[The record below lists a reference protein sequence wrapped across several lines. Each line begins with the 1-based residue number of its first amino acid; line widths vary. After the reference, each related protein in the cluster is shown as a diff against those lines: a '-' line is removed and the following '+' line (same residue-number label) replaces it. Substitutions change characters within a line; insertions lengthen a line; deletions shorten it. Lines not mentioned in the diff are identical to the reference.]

1 MKTSSKIALVAATL
15 LLCLS
20 AFLVIATRQPNTP
33 PEVLINQS
41 LQDAENAAKRRN
53 ASGVIE
59 VISNDFQAGM
69 WNKERLRLIV
79 IRSIQSSRGVDYD
92 VRVNAP
98 RILPSP
104 KGDPDQR
111 IVISKMTAFYTGT
124 GDDIWGSGPMTMV
137 MQKESRR
144 KWLFFREPRWRIVSF
159 ANVPPMPM
167 EEIGGL

>member
-15 LLCLS
+15 LIGLGIFITLGTRRTE
-20 AFLVIATRQPNTP
+20 AT
-33 PEVLINQS
+33 PEQLIQQS
-41 LQDAENAAKRRN
+41 LQDAENAARNRN

-69 WNKERLRLIV
+69 WNKDRLRLMV
-79 IRSIQSSRGVDYD
+79 IRSIQSGRGVDYN

-104 KGDPDQR
+104 KGDADQR
-111 IVISKMTAFYTGT
+111 IVISKMTAFYSGS
-124 GDDIWGSGPMTMV
+124 GEDIWGSGPLTMV
-137 MQKESRR
+137 MRKESRP
-144 KWLFFREPRWRIVSF
+144 KWLVFSEPRWRIVSL
-159 ANVPPMPM
+159 ANVPPMPL